1 MRSRGSEVDNGRFLS
16 GNSSD
21 DFMNRGSAHGAAA
34 AAIGLAGPDGRPDAG
49 FAEFVAAIDLRN
61 LGGRDVRQADGAFE
75 GFVECEVPDGL
86 CDKLVG
92 RGRLLENRA
101 LKHRPGQGFSG
112 MPQKI
117 LPAADR
123 FVVNV
128 LSKVLRFKTT
138 DAHQS
143 NEIVVFGGKVHVRV
157 LGKSGKVSGVES
169 IDFVIDS
176 RHHHG
181 EKMKH
186 VHAVLLFLF
195 VVLVLNISA
204 EVFAEGVPVIGLVR
218 SRLRNEFQARVAV
231 GRFVEHHFAER
242 EIEIIGIF

>member
-1 MRSRGSEVDNGRFLS
+1 MRTRGSEVDDGRFLS

-21 DFMNRGSAHGAAA
+21 DFMNRGSAHGTAA

-61 LGGRDVRQADGAFE
+61 LGGRNFRQANGAFD
-75 GFVECEVPDGL
+75 GFVEFGVPDGG

-92 RGRLLENRA
+92 RGRLLENGA
-101 LKHRPGQGFSG
+101 LNQWPSEGVSG

-128 LSKVLRFKTT
+128 LSKVLRFKIT

-143 NEIVVFGGKVHVRV
+143 NKIVVFGGKVHVRV
-157 LGKSGKVSGVES
+157 LGKSGKVLGVDG
-169 IDFVIDS
+169 IDLIIEL

-195 VVLVLNISA
+195 VVLILNIDP

-218 SRLRNEFQARVAV
+218 SRLWNEFQARVAV
-231 GRFVEHHFAER
+231 GRFVEDHFAER